1 MPLKMGSKT
10 RIINSFIIISI
21 LMKNQKV
28 HVNET
33 FKNLSLIL
41 TRNKI
46 ISLFIESHKNSQLNQ
61 NYLGK
66 IICMD
71 LI

>member
-1 MPLKMGSKT
+1 MPLKMGLKM
-10 RIINSFIIISI
+10 RIRNSFIIISI

-33 FKNLSLIL
+33 FKTSAQSKLS
-41 TRNKI
+41 RPYKNCKKI
-46 ISLFIESHKNSQLNQ
+46 
-61 NYLGK
+61 
-66 IICMD
+66 MD